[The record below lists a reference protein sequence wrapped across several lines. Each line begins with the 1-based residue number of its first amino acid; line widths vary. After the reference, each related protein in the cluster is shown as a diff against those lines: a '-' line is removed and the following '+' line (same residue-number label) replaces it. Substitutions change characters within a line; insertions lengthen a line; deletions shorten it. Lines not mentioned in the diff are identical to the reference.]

1 MGLTDVS
8 KLIVFINTGSA
19 SATEIVAGALQ
30 DHKRAIILGT
40 QSFGKG
46 SVQTIVPLSKDIAMR
61 LTTARYYTPSGK
73 SIQKTGISPDI
84 VVNAAKI
91 EKNMATSQRRE
102 ADLRGAL
109 ENTDKEKKNDEAD
122 TSKSRRPTA
131 KELANTDYQLA
142 RAVDLLRGLS
152 LVEKRIVN

>member
-1 MGLTDVS
+1 
-8 KLIVFINTGSA
+8 
-19 SATEIVAGALQ
+19 
-30 DHKRAIILGT
+30 
-40 QSFGKG
+40 
-46 SVQTIVPLSKDIAMR
+46 MR

-84 VVNAAKI
+84 VVSTAKI
-91 EKNMATSQRRE
+91 KKNMTNNQRRE

-109 ENTDKEKKNDEAD
+109 ENTDKEKQNAEAD

-152 LVEKRIVN
+152 LLEKRIVN

>member
-1 MGLTDVS
+1 
-8 KLIVFINTGSA
+8 
-19 SATEIVAGALQ
+19 
-30 DHKRAIILGT
+30 
-40 QSFGKG
+40 
-46 SVQTIVPLSKDIAMR
+46 MR

-91 EKNMATSQRRE
+91 ERNITTNQRRE

-109 ENTDKEKKNDEAD
+109 ENTDREKQNSEAD
-122 TSKSRRPTA
+122 KSKNRRPTA

-152 LVEKRIVN
+152 LLEKRIVN